1 VTEQKIV
8 FSVDG
13 KTIRGDFQ
21 LPKPGAACVFLCH
34 GMEGSKDGAK
44 WQLLASGLAEAGLG
58 SLRFNFRG
66 CGDGDDK
73 SEGSFEDTSL
83 TGRVA
88 DLKAAMEAAVG
99 WGASAESMGVIGS
112 SMGGMVAIAAN
123 DERVKAHVLLATPVS
138 LADLEASLPTDG
150 DRLTMPSGQTIL
162 RAGLQDA
169 ASYDLPALVAGQDVA
184 TLILHGDAD
193 ELVPLDHPLALY
205 KVAKEPRQMKVIPG
219 GGHSLDGEEHLAH
232 VVELGASWMAEHLS

>member
-1 VTEQKIV
+1 MAEQKVV

-13 KTIRGDFQ
+13 KTLRGDFQ
-21 LPKPGAACVFLCH
+21 LPRPGAACVFLCH

-44 WQLLASGLAEAGLG
+44 WQLLAARLAEAGLG

-88 DLKAAMEAAVG
+88 DLKAGMDAAVG
-99 WGASAESMGVIGS
+99 LGASPESLGVIGS

-123 DERVKAHVLLATPVS
+123 DERIKAQVLLATPVS
-138 LADLEASLPTDG
+138 LADLEARLPADG

-169 ASYDLPALVAGQDVA
+169 ADYDLPALVAGQKVA

-193 ELVPLDHPLALY
+193 ELVSLDHPLTLY
-205 KVAKEPRQMKVIPG
+205 KAAKEPRQMEIIPG
-219 GGHSLDGEEHLAH
+219 GGHSLDGEEHLGH
-232 VVELGASWMAEHLS
+232 VVELGVSWLAEHLS